1 MERSDASILREVRRE
16 LARTPVRL
24 EQIQF
29 GVTRG
34 VIFLGG
40 QFQVQARV
48 RTTNKRKYFEILVS
62 TLVALEKRLR
72 QIKGAKDISFRFNNV
87 HKSGRFW
94 RQAY

>member
-1 MERSDASILREVRRE
+1 MERSDASILRQIRCE

-40 QFQVQARV
+40 QFRVQTPV
-48 RTTNKRKYFEILVS
+48 RTINKQKYFEIHVS
-62 TLVALEKRLR
+62 TLLALEKRLR
-72 QIKGAKDISFRFNNV
+72 QIQGVKDIYFRFKNV
-87 HKSGRFW
+87 HKSGGFW
-94 RQAY
+94 RRT

>member
-1 MERSDASILREVRRE
+1 MERNDASIFTEVRRE

-24 EQIQF
+24 EEIQF

-40 QFQVQARV
+40 QFQVQTRV
-48 RTTNKRKYFEILVS
+48 KTINKQKYSEILVS

-72 QIKGAKDISFRFNNV
+72 QIKGVKDISFKFNNV
-87 HKSGRFW
+87 HKSGGFW
-94 RQAY
+94 HKA